1 MLIDSLSLLNIH
13 VQVDVHVALA
23 DNDLWY
29 VLYVGILQEAFS
41 ADSYLVLPIDS
52 LGTSYYAMVAGPS
65 NKPNM
70 LAVAATEDMTT
81 VTITLPPEAADG
93 KSLIIPLYYNCKS
106 LSHSLRVC

>member
-1 MLIDSLSLLNIH
+1 M
-13 VQVDVHVALA
+13 
-23 DNDLWY
+23 
-29 VLYVGILQEAFS
+29 LYVGILQEAFS

-93 KSLIIPLYYNCKS
+93 KSLIIHI
-106 LSHSLRVC
+106 SHIYCACHHDIIFNNLILFGALLTLTDIGLHNARFQESSIN

>member
-1 MLIDSLSLLNIH
+1 M
-13 VQVDVHVALA
+13 
-23 DNDLWY
+23 
-29 VLYVGILQEAFS
+29 LYVGILQEAFS

-93 KSLIIPLYYNCKS
+93 KSLIIPPYYNCKS
-106 LSHSLRVC
+106 ISHSEPASLHLTSTVLVIMI